1 MWDWRREES
10 PLFSYRSQ
18 DLYDSVNDIE
28 WSPHSSTIFSCV
40 CDDGRVE
47 LWDLS
52 VNKIGPIITKKPG
65 VRGDP
70 ATMVKFCKEF
80 PVLVTGNSKGVVDV
94 YRLKNLNQEL
104 LTKDEHKKRLES
116 AVYTSDKAGNRKGED
131 EEEELEGIVD

>member
-1 MWDWRREES
+1 
-10 PLFSYRSQ
+10 
-18 DLYDSVNDIE
+18 
-28 WSPHSSTIFSCV
+28 
-40 CDDGRVE
+40 
-47 LWDLS
+47 
-52 VNKIGPIITKKPG
+52 
-65 VRGDP
+65 
-70 ATMVKFCKEF
+70 MVKFCKEF